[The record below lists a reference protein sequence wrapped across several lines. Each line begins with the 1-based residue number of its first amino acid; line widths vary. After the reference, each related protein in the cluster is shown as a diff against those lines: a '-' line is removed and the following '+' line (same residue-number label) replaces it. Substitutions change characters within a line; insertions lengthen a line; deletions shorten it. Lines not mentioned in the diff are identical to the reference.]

1 MTTAS
6 MSKRSGCSLGMALL
20 MTLLASFMQVH
31 SAVANEPLRLNIIGG
46 LGGVNQFTRFE
57 EPFWRN
63 EIAEITGGRV
73 IATVHPFDRSGFPG
87 ADMLDLMQTGVVG
100 FGTALLALAAGD
112 DPELNG
118 IDQPGLNP
126 DFGTLRRLTSLYRP
140 HLKSILQER
149 YNVELLGIYTY
160 PQQVLFCA
168 RPISSLKDLQGLRVR
183 TSSVSQSEM
192 MTAVGAMPV
201 KMAFAEVVGGVR
213 RGVVDCAITGTL
225 SGNEIGLIDVAS
237 HIHPMAINAGIS
249 IFGVNRD
256 LWGSL
261 PPELQETLRKAVTTL
276 ESRIWDAAER
286 ETVNGLACNI
296 GAESCQGARKGS
308 MTMVPVTQRDAAD
321 FRRLFVEHVFPSWLK
336 RCGEPCRVAW
346 NRYVGPELGMMV
358 EDDNRILIRRVSDT
372 ANQR

>member
-1 MTTAS
+1 MAPATTSEWRGLGLGLALMAS
-6 MSKRSGCSLGMALL
+6 LCGLSV
-20 MTLLASFMQVH
+20 LASAA
-31 SAVANEPLRLNIIGG
+31 SASEPLRLNVIGG
-46 LGGVNQFTRFE
+46 LGGVNQFTRLE

-118 IDQPGLNP
+118 VDQPGLSP
-126 DFGTLRRLTSLYRP
+126 DFQTLRRINALYRP
-140 HLKSILQER
+140 HLKSILRER

-160 PQQVLFCA
+160 PQQVVFCT
-168 RPISSLKDLQGLRVR
+168 RPFSGLRDLQGLRVR

-192 MTAVGAMPV
+192 MTAVGAIPV
-201 KMAFAEVVGGVR
+201 KMAFAEVTGGLR

-237 HIHPMAINAGIS
+237 HIHPLAINAGIS

-256 LWGSL
+256 LWQSL
-261 PPELQETLRKAVTTL
+261 PPDLQHTLEKAVATL
-276 ESRIWDAAER
+276 EARIWDAAER

-296 GAESCQGARKGS
+296 GADTCQGARKGS
-308 MTMVPVTQRDAAD
+308 MSLVPVTEKDAAD
-321 FRRLFVEHVFPSWLK
+321 FRRLFIDHVLPSWLR
-336 RCGEPCRVAW
+336 RCGEPCRTAW
-346 NRYVGPELGMMV
+346 NRYVGPDIGMMV
-358 EDDNRILIRRVSDT
+358 EDNNRVLIRKVSDT
-372 ANQR
+372 PNQR

>member
-1 MTTAS
+1 MAPTSMSNWKGLRLGLALLANLSCLFPLALTAS
-6 MSKRSGCSLGMALL
+6 
-20 MTLLASFMQVH
+20 AS
-31 SAVANEPLRLNIIGG
+31 EPLRLNIIGG
-46 LGGVNQFTRFE
+46 LGGVNQFTKLE

-63 EIAEITGGRV
+63 EIAGITGGRV

-87 ADMLDLMQTGVVG
+87 EDMLDLMQTGVVG

-118 IDQPGLNP
+118 IDQPGLSP
-126 DFGTLRRLTSLYRP
+126 DFQMLRRVNALYRP
-140 HLKSILQER
+140 HLQRILRER

-168 RPISSLKDLQGLRVR
+168 LPFSSLRDLQGLRIR

-192 MTAVGAMPV
+192 MSAIGAIPV
-201 KMAFAEVVGGVR
+201 KMAFAEVAGGLR

-237 HIHPMAINAGIS
+237 HIHPLAISAGLS

-256 LWGSL
+256 LWQSL
-261 PPELQETLRKAVTTL
+261 PPDLQQALQKAVATL
-276 ESRIWDAAER
+276 EARIWDAAER

-296 GAESCQGARKGS
+296 GADTCQGARKGS
-308 MTMVPVTQRDAAD
+308 MTLVPVTEKDASD
-321 FRRLFVEHVFPSWLK
+321 FRRLFIDHVLPGWLK
-336 RCGEPCRVAW
+336 RCGEPCRIAW
-346 NRYVGPELGMMV
+346 NRYVGPDIGMMIQ
-358 EDDNRILIRRVSDT
+358 EDNRILLHKASDT
-372 ANQR
+372 AHQR